1 MKTNK
6 QPTGSNSQDR
16 RALSRRGFL
25 ANTVLIGAGLA
36 FRPSLWA
43 SSADQPKEI
52 NKMKTRKLG
61 KLEVSELGAGCMSIS
76 ANYGPPADAKQGIE
90 VIRAAHE
97 KGVTFFDT
105 AEVTVPIP
113 TKTSSGKHS
122 SPFVIRSLSQPNLAS
137 TSRMAAFL
145 IVDQSTSGEWWRTR

>member
-6 QPTGSNSQDR
+6 QATGSNSQD

-25 ANTVLIGAGLA
+25 AKTVLIGAGLA
-36 FRPSLWA
+36 FGPSPSA

-61 KLEVSELGAGCMSIS
+61 KLEVSELGGGCMSIS

-97 KGVTFFDT
+97 KASRFSIPPRF
-105 AEVTVPIP
+105 TVPIP
-113 TKTSSGKHS
+113 TKTSSGKHWG
-122 SPFVIRSLSQPNLAS
+122 PFVTRSLSQPNLAS
-137 TSRMAAFL
+137 TSRMAGSL
-145 IVDQSTSGEWWRTR
+145 IVNQSTSGKWWRTR